1 MAGIKLIAKI
11 EGEVTIRLT
20 HVEGKFVSKDEVID
34 TLAEFANDAVALFH
48 AEILEADFQGI
59 GDEGLSVYEIEDS
72 DGEFEA
78 VIR

>member
-1 MAGIKLIAKI
+1 MRITLNVD
-11 EGEVTIRLT
+11 GEITLNVVR
-20 HVEGKFVSKDEVID
+20 VEGKFVSKDEIID
-34 TLAEFANDAVALFH
+34 TLAEFANDAVALLH

-59 GDEGLSVYEIEDS
+59 GDEGLSVYDIEDS